1 MQNCPK
7 VHSRKN
13 AVILV
18 FIGFV
23 SFMAAGQGRA
33 EDAADMD
40 WFRLKRGF
48 RSGHN
53 FSFLLQS
60 EQGNWEFKRPASGPS
75 FNSKDARS
83 GLIAEYSYQ
92 IQTFKKIGFE
102 LGSSFGQ
109 FVSTKQSSLDRIRIP
124 RMSRLPGVK
133 CGGVWNLDAWNR
145 LRANGEYGLE
155 SYDGA
160 SFLNEGKLTESAFTM
175 TFINLQ
181 VQYEYFYSSQWALGI
196 GFSTKTSRFR
206 RPSVISSGI
215 ESQLD
220 SEFSYRSKSILLGSS
235 LSLL

>member
-7 VHSRKN
+7 VHFERN

-18 FIGFV
+18 FLGFA
-23 SFMAAGQGRA
+23 SFLAATQGWA
-33 EDAADMD
+33 EEAVDMD

-53 FSFLLQS
+53 FSLLLQS
-60 EQGNWEFKRPASGPS
+60 EQGNWEFRRPASGGS
-75 FNSKDARS
+75 FNSRDARS
-83 GLIAEYSYQ
+83 GLIVEYSYQ

-109 FVSTKQSSLDRIRIP
+109 FVTTTQSDLDRIDIP

-133 CGGVWNLDAWNR
+133 GGGVWNLDAWNR
-145 LRANGEYGLE
+145 LRASAEYGLE

-160 SFLNEGKLTESAFTM
+160 SFLSDGKRFESAFTM

-181 VQYEYFYSSQWALGI
+181 VQYEYFYSSQWAMGM

-206 RPSVISSGI
+206 RPSSISSGI
-215 ESQLD
+215 DSQLD
-220 SEFSYRSKSILLGSS
+220 SEFSYRSKSIFLGSS